1 MVLTVQPKDSI
12 LNLLSFSV
20 DLPPL
25 PQPRPLLLVGHG
37 TRDPEGRQAFLEFA
51 QAYHQLDACRPVFP
65 CFLELT
71 EPSIFDVL
79 SQCAAAGY
87 TDLSVL
93 PILLF
98 AARHNKFDVTN
109 ELDRARQAFPQLRY
123 HYGRHYGIA
132 PEILTLWRSRLEM
145 LDSPEFNPQGI
156 SREETVLLV
165 VGRGSSDPDANGDVF
180 KLARMLWEGSGYKT
194 VEVCFIGI
202 THPRLE
208 VGFERANF
216 YQPRRVIVLPHFMF
230 TGALVKKIY
239 TLTEVAQQ
247 QFPSVE
253 YVNLPEI
260 GLHPQLFYL
269 TRQRE
274 IETLTGQVAMNC
286 EACKFRR
293 RAIANPEGT
302 GHHHH
307 PDHHHSHDHGHAHHH
322 HSSVDLDHLPSY
334 HQRIWQV
341 P

>member
-1 MVLTVQPKDSI
+1 VVVTVQPNDSI
-12 LNLLSFSV
+12 LNPLSFTV

-25 PQPRPLLLVGHG
+25 PQPRPLLMVGHG
-37 TRDPEGRQAFLEFA
+37 TRDPQGRQAFLDFA
-51 QAYHQLDACRPVFP
+51 HAYHQLDPCRPIFP

-71 EPSIFDVL
+71 QPSIFEVL
-79 SQCAAAGY
+79 SQCAVEGY

-145 LDSPEFNPQGI
+145 LDSPEFNPRGI
-156 SREETVLLV
+156 GRDDTVLLV

-208 VGFERANF
+208 VGFARANL
-216 YQPRRVIVLPHFMF
+216 YQPQRVIVLPHFMF

-239 TLTEVAQQ
+239 TLTATAQQ
-247 QFPSVE
+247 QYPAVE

-286 EACKFRR
+286 EACKFRLA
-293 RAIANPEGT
+293 AIAHGADHSHHHHHDHNHNHESHSH
-302 GHHHH
+302 GHHH
-307 PDHHHSHDHGHAHHH
+307 P
-322 HSSVDLDHLPSY
+322 SVNLDHLPSY